1 MSGLFVGIVLCVVI
15 VVVAA
20 GFAGVRATGGE
31 PTYRCVALA
40 PNTYQTVHRTVIARS
55 EEEAT
60 GILRTQ
66 GYLVQRAWRVYPWRR
81 LLDRG
86 VSLSDFRRSIPQ
98 KELSDMAKMLAISL
112 DANMTIQDAIAMYVA
127 QKPENKAR
135 ETLRRVL
142 VDIRSAQL
150 SVEDAFAVRAEAF
163 GPEVVAMIRT
173 GAKSRVGLAG
183 TFEHIAELAE
193 KRGAFTQNI
202 KKAMI
207 YPAILGL
214 LMIGL
219 MAYLITKVMPQFV
232 TFYKQYNAKL
242 PGMTTLTIGVFN
254 AIFKHFYVVVLVAVL
269 IGGLVYWLRQN
280 PKTRLHWDRIVLKI
294 PIVGKTLR
302 DASIGRTMATVA
314 AMVPV
319 GIPIQR
325 ALQDAIPV
333 AKNRFIEQTLRKVL
347 AGLRTTSLQQAV
359 KDQGRD
365 LPAKLVAYVQTG
377 AATGSLDEV
386 LSRYAR
392 ITQRDL
398 DVAAEAADTIVG
410 TLLFIIVAVP
420 LVWVF
425 IAMWLPMIYY
435 LKLVLHP
442 TAGGGVG

>member
-1 MSGLFVGIVLCVVI
+1 MTGIFFGIVMCVV
-15 VVVAA
+15 VVLAA
-20 GFAGVRATGGE
+20 AAVAGVRATGGE
-31 PTYRCVALA
+31 STYRCVALA

-55 EEEAT
+55 AEEAT

-112 DANMTIQDAIAMYVA
+112 DANMTIQDSIAMFVA

-135 ETLRRVL
+135 QILRRVL
-142 VDIRSAQL
+142 VDIRGAQL
-150 SVEDAFAVRAEAF
+150 SVEDAFAVRSEAF

-173 GAKSRVGLAG
+173 GAKSRVGLSG
-183 TFEHIAELAE
+183 TFEKIAELAE
-193 KRGAFTQNI
+193 KRGAFAQNL
-202 KKAMI
+202 KKSLI
-207 YPAILGL
+207 YPSILAI

-219 MAYLITKVMPQFV
+219 MAFLITKVMPQFV
-232 TFYKQYNAKL
+232 TFYKQYNANL
-242 PGMTTLTIGVFN
+242 PGMTSMTIAIFN
-254 AIFKHFYVVVLVAVL
+254 ALFQHFYLVVLGVVL
-269 IGGLVYWLRQN
+269 AGVLVYWLRQN
-280 PKTRLHWDRIVLKI
+280 PTTRLYWDRVELKI
-294 PIVGKTLR
+294 PLVGRTLR
-302 DASIGRTMATVA
+302 DAAIGRTMATVA

-333 AKNRFIEQTLRKVL
+333 AKNRFIEQTLRRVL
-347 AGLRTTSLQQAV
+347 SGLRSTSLQQAV
-359 KDQGRD
+359 KDQSKD
-365 LPAKLVAYVQTG
+365 LPPKLVAYVQTG

-398 DVAAEAADTIVG
+398 DVAAEAADTIIG
-410 TLLFIIVAVP
+410 TVLFIIIAVP

-425 IAMWLPMIYY
+425 VAMWLPMIYY

-442 TAGGGVG
+442 TVHGGVG

>member
-1 MSGLFVGIVLCVVI
+1 MTGLFLGVVLCVVI
-15 VVVAA
+15 VVAA
-20 GFAGVRATGGE
+20 GLLAGVRATGGE
-31 PTYRCVALA
+31 PTYRCVALS
-40 PNTYQTVHRTVIARS
+40 PNTYQQVHRTVIARS
-55 EEEAT
+55 EDEAT
-60 GILRTQ
+60 GILKTQ

-112 DANMTIQDAIAMYVA
+112 DANMTIQDSIAMFVA

-135 ETLRRVL
+135 QTLRRVL

-173 GAKSRVGLAG
+173 GAKSKVGLAG

-193 KRGAFTQNI
+193 KRGAFAQNL
-202 KKAMI
+202 KKSLI

-214 LMIGL
+214 LMLGL

-242 PGMTTLTIGVFN
+242 PGMTTITISAFN
-254 AIFKHFYVVVLVAVL
+254 LVFKHFFLVVLLV
-269 IGGLVYWLRQN
+269 GLVYWLRQN
-280 PKTRLHWDRIVLKI
+280 PKTRLYWDRISLKI

-333 AKNRFIEQTLRKVL
+333 AKNRFIEQTLRNVL
-347 AGLRTTSLQQAV
+347 QGLRTTSLQQAV
-359 KDQGRD
+359 KDQSKD

-398 DVAAEAADTIVG
+398 DVAAEAADTIIG
-410 TLLFIIVAVP
+410 TVLFIIIAVP

-425 IAMWLPMIYY
+425 IAMWLPMVYY